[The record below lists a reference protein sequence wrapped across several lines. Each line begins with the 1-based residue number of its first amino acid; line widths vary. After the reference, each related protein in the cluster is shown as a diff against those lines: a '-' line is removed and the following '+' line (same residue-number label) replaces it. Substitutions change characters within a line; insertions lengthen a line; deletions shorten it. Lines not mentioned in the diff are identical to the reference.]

1 MLLPLPMLALILTG
15 GSGTSMN
22 GFGSFY
28 QNRTALRRSPFATD
42 SLATRSADPPLAGE
56 SETAYAS
63 AGPVTIYAFASGGS
77 TIGFG
82 SAIGSA
88 G

>member
-1 MLLPLPMLALILTG
+1 MLALILTG

-28 QNRTALRRSPFATD
+28 QNRTALLFLRRSPFATD